1 MLKMWRE
8 NLATMLRKKTLVHT
22 RLCPHR
28 ESRLEASRQPLHAT
42 WPDPGVCFSLIG
54 THAVVQAPDLG
65 CDKFVCRHT
74 IKVVQTP
81 KVPVS
86 DRKEDIYL
94 ATQLL
99 LQMVR
104 DEEHFLG
111 QGWSDAQIKFMIRL
125 ASYRSEDPAV

>member
-1 MLKMWRE
+1 M
-8 NLATMLRKKTLVHT
+8 
-22 RLCPHR
+22 
-28 ESRLEASRQPLHAT
+28 
-42 WPDPGVCFSLIG
+42 
-54 THAVVQAPDLG
+54 QAPDLG